1 MPTINQLAQIQTLTG
16 ADQIPVY
23 SASNGDARKASLTAL
38 VDYFETAFAS
48 PEYVTQYASPNV
60 NGFVVNVASTTQST
74 WLLLTPTTAFATGTI
89 VLPAAASIPDGLE
102 LLVYS
107 SQDIAALT
115 VSLNG
120 ATAVNGAPSFISA
133 NASFALRFDRL
144 SNAWWS
150 VQGQSS
156 GTYAQG
162 SWTPVLVLGT
172 VVGTVTYTGRWT
184 RVGRQVTVEILIETA
199 AASQL
204 TFTAGASYW
213 TGLPAAL
220 VPAGGPNVVATGP
233 RSATYTTSS
242 LVVADFVPGTG
253 VTVTL
258 GPGNT
263 TIPGAPGATKA
274 LFTATYTI

>member
-48 PEYVTQYASPNV
+48 PDYVTQYASPNV
-60 NGFVVNVASTTQST
+60 NGFVVSIASTTQPT

-107 SQDIAALT
+107 SQDIAALA

-162 SWTPVLVLGT
+162 SWTPVLVGGV
-172 VVGTVTYTGRWT
+172 VVGTVNYTGRWT
-184 RVGRQVTVEILIETA
+184 RTGRQVIVEILVEPQA
-199 AASQL
+199 LSSLA
-204 TFTAGASYW
+204 FAGGGSYW
-213 TGLPAAL
+213 TGLPASLFPWSGANANASG
-220 VPAGGPNVVATGP
+220 PANASFPGVG
-233 RSATYTTSS
+233 
-242 LVVADFVPGTG
+242 LVVLDDTPGVG
-253 VTVTL
+253 KIVTL
-258 GPGNT
+258 SSNANF
-263 TIPGAPGATKA
+263 IASSRS

>member
-48 PEYVTQYASPNV
+48 PDYVTQYASPNV

-89 VLPAAASIPDGLE
+89 VLPAVAQIPDGLE

-107 SQDIAALT
+107 SQDISALT

-133 NASFALRFDRL
+133 NASFALRFDKL
-144 SNAWWS
+144 SNAWWA

-162 SWTPVLVLGT
+162 SWTPVVNAAV
-172 VVGTVTYTGRWT
+172 VVGTVNYTGRWT
-184 RVGRQVTVEILIETA
+184 RVGRQVTVEILVEPQA
-199 AASQL
+199 LSSLA
-204 TFTAGASYW
+204 FTGGASYW
-213 TGLPAAL
+213 TGLPSTLFPWSGANANASG
-220 VPAGGPNVVATGP
+220 PANASYPGVG
-233 RSATYTTSS
+233 
-242 LVVADFVPGTG
+242 LVVLDNTPGLG
-253 VTVTL
+253 KIVTL
-258 GPGNT
+258 SNN
-263 TIPGAPGATKA
+263 ANFLASSRS

>member
-1 MPTINQLAQIQTLTG
+1 MPTINQLSQLNQLSG
-16 ADQIPVY
+16 SDQLPVY
-23 SASNGDARKASLTAL
+23 SASNGDARKASLSTLLAYIEAQF
-38 VDYFETAFAS
+38 VS
-48 PEYVTQYASPNV
+48 PDYVTQYASPNV

-74 WLLLTPTTAFATGTI
+74 WLLLTPTSAFATGTI
-89 VLPAAASIPDGLE
+89 VLPAAAQIPDGLE

-107 SQDIAALT
+107 SQDITSLA

-120 ATAVNGAPSFISA
+120 ATAVNNAPGALYA
-133 NASFALRFDRL
+133 GATFALRFDKL
-144 SNAWWS
+144 SNAWWT
-150 VQGQSS
+150 VQSAGS
-156 GTYAQG
+156 YAQG

>member
-1 MPTINQLAQIQTLTG
+1 MPTINQLSAINTLSG
-16 ADQIPVY
+16 SDQIAVY
-23 SASNGDARKASLTAL
+23 SSGNGDARKASMSTVL
-38 VDYFETAFAS
+38 DYVEANFAS
-48 PEYVTQYASPNV
+48 PDYVTQYASPNV

-89 VLPAAASIPDGLE
+89 VLPAAASIADGTE

-107 SQDIAALT
+107 SQTVGALT

-120 ATAVNGAPSFISA
+120 ATAVNNAPGGIYA
-133 NASFALRFDRL
+133 GGSFALRFDKL
-144 SNAWWS
+144 SNAWWA
-150 VQGQSS
+150 VQSS
-156 GTYAQG
+156 ASYAQG

-172 VVGTVTYTGRWT
+172 TVGTVTYTGRWT

-220 VPAGGPNVVATGP
+220 VPAGGPNVLATGP

>member
-48 PEYVTQYASPNV
+48 PDYVTQYASPNV

-107 SQDIAALT
+107 SQTVGALT

-120 ATAVNGAPSFISA
+120 ATAVNNAPGGIYA
-133 NASFALRFDRL
+133 GGSFALRFDKL
-144 SNAWWS
+144 SNAWWT
-150 VQGQSS
+150 VQSS
-156 GTYAQG
+156 ASYAQG
-162 SWTPVLVLGT
+162 SWTPVLVGGV

-184 RVGRQVTVEILIETA
+184 RIGRQVTMELLV
-199 AASQL
+199 SVGG
-204 TFTAGASYW
+204 GASSLSITGGVDYW
-213 TGLPAAL
+213 TG
-220 VPAGGPNVVATGP
+220 VPATLTPWPGPAVQATGP
-233 RSATYTTSS
+233 ANVNFPGAG
-242 LVVADFVPGTG
+242 LVVLDDT
-253 VTVTL
+253 
-258 GPGNT
+258 
-263 TIPGAPGATKA
+263 PGAGKIATLSSNA
-274 LFTATYTI
+274 NFIASTNTLFVATYTI